1 VAIVKRFLGENQKEV
16 FNKIKVELGDE
27 AIIINT
33 RKIRR
38 KGITNFFKK
47 PLIEATAVID
57 ELPAGRSL
65 NANTL
70 PDEDNS
76 KFIDL
81 VNSTIKSDKMEKLE
95 NQLIQV
101 NDAINMVYQEV
112 NLIKKKEM
120 VTLSPM
126 LNKIVDKL
134 TRFGIIEEN
143 AIKIIDE
150 AKKIHEITDTNFT
163 EAVRGILANY
173 LGEPSI
179 IELEKNERKIVTFI
193 GPTGV
198 GKTTTLAKIAAVF
211 SLKYD
216 AKVGLITEDTYRIG
230 AVEQLKIYA
239 DILGIPLEVVYE
251 PEEIV
256 ETLEKMDDFDLILV
270 DTAGKNPS
278 DNSYHK
284 NLEKLISE
292 SGAQEV
298 HLVISSTT
306 DYSTALKI
314 LDSYSFIKDYKI
326 LFTKLDECDKLGN
339 ILNLKMATKM
349 PLSYFTYGQNVA
361 DDLMPANHSYILKKL
376 LPSGGEF

>member
-1 VAIVKRFLGENQKEV
+1 MAIVKRFLGDNQKEV
-16 FNKIKVELGDE
+16 FDKIKAEMGNE

-38 KGITNFFKK
+38 KGIVNFFKK
-47 PLIEATAVID
+47 PLIEATAVVD
-57 ELPAGRSL
+57 ELPAGRNLS
-65 NANTL
+65 AK
-70 PDEDNS
+70 PMSQDSNS
-76 KFIDL
+76 QLIDL

-95 NQLIQV
+95 NHLIQV

-120 VTLSPM
+120 VGLSPM
-126 LNKIVDKL
+126 LSKIVDEL
-134 TRFGIIEEN
+134 TKFGIVEEN
-143 AIKIIDE
+143 AMQIIDE
-150 AKKIHEITDTNFT
+150 AKRLHDITNAGLA
-163 EAVRGILANY
+163 EAVRRILANY
-173 LGEPSI
+173 LGEPSV
-179 IELEKNERKIVTFI
+179 IELEENKRKIVIFI

-239 DILGIPLEVVYE
+239 DILGIPLEVVYD
-251 PEEIV
+251 PGEIAD
-256 ETLEKMDDFDLILV
+256 TLEKMNGFDLILV

-278 DNSYHK
+278 DKSYHK
-284 NLEKLISE
+284 NLEKLISA
-292 SGAQEV
+292 SGAGEV

-306 DYSTALKI
+306 DYPTALRI
-314 LDSYSFIKDYKI
+314 LESYSFIKDYKI
-326 LFTKLDECDKLGN
+326 LFTKLDECDRLGN

-361 DDLMPANHSYILKKL
+361 DDLMPANHSYILERL
-376 LPSGGEF
+376 LPNGGEF